1 LANHLEDQEQA
12 VTPAADTEGRP
23 TEKPQEANGE
33 KAAAELNAA
42 KTPDSEG
49 KPAEARAEKPPAS
62 RARLHSDTKGNGR
75 QTGDGTRRAS
85 AERAAAEP
93 RPAPEEK
100 LEKAPV
106 AEAKGGDESSSEAAP
121 SGAPAISA
129 QQNSGVQT
137 VPQSAPAPS
146 FNPAS
151 SVQQNAQKQQAAAQ
165 QPPPFQRRGR
175 HSIGNTGAQGQRN
188 GTTTL
193 DLVELKDMSIQA
205 LNQIAKDLGVP
216 GAAGLRKQELIFKI
230 LQTQAEKSGLIFS
243 EGVLECLPDGFGFL
257 RAPEYNYLPGPD
269 DVYVSPSQI
278 RRFDLRTGDTV
289 SGQIRPPKEGE
300 RYFALIK
307 VDAINFEPPEESR
320 NKIFFDNLTPLYPD
334 ERLKLETSK
343 DNFSGRVMDLL
354 TPLGKGQRGLIVAPP
369 RTGKTMMLQSIANSI
384 TTNHPEINL
393 IVLLIDERPEEV
405 TDMQRSVRGE
415 VISSTFDE
423 PASRHVQVAEMVI
436 EKAKRLVEHKRDVV
450 ILLDSI
456 TRLARA
462 YNTVVPPSGK
472 VLSGGV
478 DSNALQRPKRFF
490 GAARNIEEGGSLTIV
505 ATALIDTGS
514 RMDDVIFEEFK
525 GTGNMEIHLDRKLV
539 DKRVFPAIDI
549 NRSGTRKE
557 ELLMPREELN
567 RVWVLRKVLNPL
579 SPVESMELLIDKLG
593 KTRSNAEFLAAMSA

>member
-1 LANHLEDQEQA
+1 LANHLENQEQD
-12 VTPAADTEGRP
+12 VILAAATEGTP
-23 TEKPQEANGE
+23 TDSTAEEASAKPENGI
-33 KAAAELNAA
+33 
-42 KTPDSEG
+42 G
-49 KPAEARAEKPPAS
+49 KPA
-62 RARLHSDTKGNGR
+62 DTKEAAPETRPERHGR
-75 QTGDGTRRAS
+75 TRSHGEGGRHRVS
-85 AERAAAEP
+85 APSENRNPAEAKTENRIAEMQRPAQSPGEEAGAAAT
-93 RPAPEEK
+93 A
-100 LEKAPV
+100 APV
-106 AEAKGGDESSSEAAP
+106 APPDEGG
-121 SGAPAISA
+121 
-129 QQNSGVQT
+129 
-137 VPQSAPAPS
+137 
-146 FNPAS
+146 
-151 SVQQNAQKQQAAAQ
+151 K
-165 QPPPFQRRGR
+165 RLR
-175 HSIGNTGAQGQRN
+175 HSLGNTGQQRN
-188 GTTTL
+188 GTPTL
-193 DLVELKDMSIQA
+193 DLVELKDMSILH
-205 LNQIAKDLGVP
+205 LNQIAKDLAVP

-307 VDAINFEPPEESR
+307 VDAINFEPPEEAR
-320 NKIFFDNLTPLYPD
+320 NKIFFDNLTPLYPHG
-334 ERLKLETSK
+334 RIKMETAK

-354 TPLGKGQRGLIVAPP
+354 TPVGKGQRGLIVAPP
-369 RTGKTMMLQSIANSI
+369 RTGKTMLLQSIANSV

-405 TDMQRSVRGE
+405 TDMQRSVKGE

-423 PASRHVQVAEMVI
+423 PAARHVQVAEMVI

-505 ATALIDTGS
+505 ATALVDTGS

-579 SPVESMELLIDKLG
+579 SPVESMELLIDKLS
-593 KTRSNAEFLAAMSA
+593 KTRSNAEFLAAMSG

>member
-12 VTPAADTEGRP
+12 VAPAAATEGTP
-23 TEKPQEANGE
+23 TEKPQETNIEG
-33 KAAAELNAA
+33 KAA
-42 KTPDSEG
+42 KDTPEVKAPDG
-49 KPAEARAEKPPAS
+49 
-62 RARLHSDTKGNGR
+62 
-75 QTGDGTRRAS
+75 GDNTAN
-85 AERAAAEP
+85 EP
-93 RPAPEEK
+93 RPAETRPERTG
-100 LEKAPV
+100 PV
-106 AEAKGGDESSSEAAP
+106 RPRTGASETRHGEPRPNGSRAGADGPRRTAEARPPTEARNASENSSAAVV
-121 SGAPAISA
+121 SGSAPPNAA
-129 QQNSGVQT
+129 
-137 VPQSAPAPS
+137 QSAA
-146 FNPAS
+146 ATQGG
-151 SVQQNAQKQQAAAQ
+151 QQQGQQGYQ
-165 QPPPFQRRGR
+165 QRRGR
-175 HSIGNTGAQGQRN
+175 HSIGNTGAQGQKN

-307 VDAINFEPPEESR
+307 VDAINFEPPEEAR

-384 TTNHPEINL
+384 TTNHPEISL

-549 NRSGTRKE
+549 NKSGTRKE

-579 SPVESMELLIDKLG
+579 SPVESMELLLDKLG
-593 KTRSNAEFLAAMSA
+593 KTRSNAEFLAAMSG

>member
-12 VTPAADTEGRP
+12 VAPAAVTEDAP
-23 TEKPQEANGE
+23 NEKPLEVSG
-33 KAAAELNAA
+33 
-42 KTPDSEG
+42 EG
-49 KPAEARAEKPPAS
+49 KPAEEASPASEEKIGVSEAKDLKAEKPAS
-62 RARLHSDTKGNGR
+62 RPKT
-75 QTGDGTRRAS
+75 
-85 AERAAAEP
+85 
-93 RPAPEEK
+93 
-100 LEKAPV
+100 
-106 AEAKGGDESSSEAAP
+106 AEAKGNGKAPEARPVAKAVPEIKPPVENKAPSSE
-121 SGAPAISA
+121 
-129 QQNSGVQT
+129 QL
-137 VPQSAPAPS
+137 
-146 FNPAS
+146 
-151 SVQQNAQKQQAAAQ
+151 QAA
-165 QPPPFQRRGR
+165 QPPIPPAVLAQAQPAQTQLGPGAQPRRGR
-175 HSIGNTGAQGQRN
+175 HSIGNTGQQGQKN
-188 GTTTL
+188 GAVTL

-205 LNQIAKDLGVP
+205 LNQIAKDLNVP

-307 VDAINFEPPEESR
+307 VDAINFEPPEEAR

-334 ERLKLETSK
+334 KRFKLETSK

-354 TPLGKGQRGLIVAPP
+354 TPVGKGQRGLIVAPP
-369 RTGKTMMLQSIANSI
+369 RTGKTMLLQSLANSI
-384 TTNHPEINL
+384 TTNHPEVNL

-450 ILLDSI
+450 ILLDSV

-549 NRSGTRKE
+549 NKSGTRKE

-579 SPVESMELLIDKLG
+579 SPVESMELLLDKLG
-593 KTRSNAEFLAAMSA
+593 RTRSNAEFLAAMSG

>member
-1 LANHLEDQEQA
+1 MANHLEDQEQA
-12 VTPAADTEGRP
+12 VAPAAVTEDAP
-23 TEKPQEANGE
+23 NEKPQEVDG
-33 KAAAELNAA
+33 
-42 KTPDSEG
+42 EG
-49 KPAEARAEKPPAS
+49 KPAADASPASDEKSGVSEAKDPKTEKPATRPRTADSRGNGKAAEGKPTARLSTETKAPAESKPPA
-62 RARLHSDTKGNGR
+62 
-75 QTGDGTRRAS
+75 
-85 AERAAAEP
+85 
-93 RPAPEEK
+93 
-100 LEKAPV
+100 
-106 AEAKGGDESSSEAAP
+106 ESPTA
-121 SGAPAISA
+121 
-129 QQNSGVQT
+129 VQT
-137 VPQSAPAPS
+137 QQTALVLAGPAQTQLGP
-146 FNPAS
+146 
-151 SVQQNAQKQQAAAQ
+151 NAQ
-165 QPPPFQRRGR
+165 PRRGR
-175 HSIGNTGAQGQRN
+175 HSIGNTGQQGQKN
-188 GTTTL
+188 GAVTL

-205 LNQIAKDLGVP
+205 LNQIAKDLNVP

-307 VDAINFEPPEESR
+307 VDAINFEPPEEAR

-334 ERLKLETSK
+334 KRFKLETSK

-354 TPLGKGQRGLIVAPP
+354 TPVGKGQRGLIVAPP
-369 RTGKTMMLQSIANSI
+369 RTGKTMLLQSLANSI
-384 TTNHPEINL
+384 TTNHPEVNL

-450 ILLDSI
+450 ILLDSV

-505 ATALIDTGS
+505 ATALVDTGS

-549 NRSGTRKE
+549 NKSGTRKE

-579 SPVESMELLIDKLG
+579 SPVESMELLLDKLG
-593 KTRSNAEFLAAMSA
+593 RTRSNAEFLAAMSG